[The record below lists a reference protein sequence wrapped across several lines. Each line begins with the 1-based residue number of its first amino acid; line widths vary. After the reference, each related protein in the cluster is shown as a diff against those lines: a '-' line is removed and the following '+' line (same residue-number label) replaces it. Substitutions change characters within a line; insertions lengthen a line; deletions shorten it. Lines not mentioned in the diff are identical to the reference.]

1 MRLDLNGRD
10 VLETGC
16 STGSNTHWLVESS
29 KSVVA
34 LDFSGAM
41 LRHAQARVR
50 SFRARFVQHDVRSA
64 WPLAAAS
71 VDLVVAMLVLEHI
84 GPLQPIFVESAR
96 MLRPGGALFLC
107 ELHPSRQLQGQQ
119 AEFTHPRTGERVR
132 VPAFLHDTSEY
143 VNAGLRAGLKLVH
156 LGEWRDPEAPRS
168 AVPRLLS
175 LHSRLDVTPGV

>member
-1 MRLDLNGRD
+1 MRLDLDGRD
-10 VLETGC
+10 VLEIGC
-16 STGSNTHWLVESS
+16 GTGSHTHWLVESS

-84 GPLQPIFVESAR
+84 GPLQPTVA
-96 MLRPGGALFLC
+96 GA
-107 ELHPSRQLQGQQ
+107 
-119 AEFTHPRTGERVR
+119 
-132 VPAFLHDTSEY
+132 
-143 VNAGLRAGLKLVH
+143 AG
-156 LGEWRDPEAPRS
+156 
-168 AVPRLLS
+168 
-175 LHSRLDVTPGV
+175 